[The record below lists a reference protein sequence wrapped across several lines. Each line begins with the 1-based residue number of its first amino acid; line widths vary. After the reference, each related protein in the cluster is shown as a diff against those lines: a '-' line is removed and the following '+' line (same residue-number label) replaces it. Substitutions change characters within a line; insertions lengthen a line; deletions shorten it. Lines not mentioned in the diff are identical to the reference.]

1 MAKKITIKL
10 TYEIDGKTTSIEKTV
25 EPEDLTQVH
34 EFMVR
39 WFKYEANNE
48 LEMTPPDRDIKRDK
62 FEKEILDA
70 RKAKY
75 NKLKFLEK
83 T

>member
-10 TYEIDGKTTSIEKTV
+10 TYEIDGKTTSIKKKV
-25 EPEDLTQVH
+25 DLEDLTQVH

-39 WFKYEANNE
+39 WFKYKANNE

-75 NKLKFLEK
+75 NNLKFLEK